1 MPVYMHR
8 LKNYLLVN
16 SEQVFVLIILTTIAT
31 TNYYIDYKITFIN
44 FYFLPVI
51 IAGYFLGSRRSILGA
66 VLCICLVTL
75 YAILYPQTFK
85 LPNSQLDIYVH
96 ILAWGSFLIL
106 AGAVVGKQHESLKT
120 KIIHTQELYHQLV
133 ESDKNVAKARTST
146 ILGLAKLAEYR
157 DTDTGAHLERIREY
171 VKILTLEL
179 SNHPKYQG
187 YITNK
192 YIEDIFQS
200 SILHDIGKVGI
211 PDRILL
217 KKGKLTDSEY
227 RIIKRHTIIGYNAI
241 KSVESQVKGESFLTI
256 GKEIA
261 YFHHEKW
268 DGSGYPKGL
277 KGTKIPLS
285 ARIVAL
291 ADVYDA
297 LTSKRPYKEALTH
310 DAAKKIIIE
319 GRSIHFDPDLVEAFI
334 VHADEFDKIR
344 EQLQENG
351 LSKYE
356 LLNQQDLNA
365 PDNSLLNVQ
374 A

>member
-1 MPVYMHR
+1 MSVCKHR
-8 LKNYLLVN
+8 IKNYLLAN
-16 SEQVFVLIILTTIAT
+16 SEQVFVLIILATVAT
-31 TNYYIDYKITFIN
+31 TNYYINHKIAFIN

-66 VLCICLVTL
+66 VFCICLVTL

-85 LPNSQLDIYVH
+85 LPNSLLDIYVH

-120 KIIHTQELYHQLV
+120 KIIHTQELYNQLV
-133 ESDKNVAKARTST
+133 ESNNNVAKARTAT
-146 ILGLAKLAEYR
+146 ILGLAKLAENR
-157 DTDTGAHLERIREY
+157 DNDTGAHLERIREY
-171 VKILTLEL
+171 VKILTIEL
-179 SNHPKYQG
+179 SNHPQYQS

-192 YIEDIFQS
+192 YVEDIFQS

-211 PDRILL
+211 PDSILL
-217 KKGKLTDSEY
+217 KKGKLTASEY
-227 RIIKRHTIIGYNAI
+227 RIIKQHTIIGGNAI
-241 KSVESQVKGESFLTI
+241 KSVESHVKEESFLTL

-297 LTSKRPYKEALTH
+297 LTSKRPYKEAMTH
-310 DAAKKIIIE
+310 DTAEKIIIE
-319 GRSIHFDPDLVEAFI
+319 GKSIHFDPDLVEAFM
-334 VHADEFDKIR
+334 VHAHEFDKIR
-344 EQLQENG
+344 KRLQENR
-351 LSKYE
+351 LPKYE
-356 LLNQQDLNA
+356 LINQQKLNA
-365 PDNSLLNVQ
+365 PDAAQ
-374 A
+374 AAL